1 MTLNCRRRASSGDEV
16 AVLVYDTYRD
26 EGDILAVGGDARAVS
41 DELKVMGTTCGAD
54 DLLGDSLTRLV
65 VDDDLDFAWLV
76 LCIHPHQAVALL
88 TGEGLLALLVL
99 RSIDG
104 DARILLLATWLLPLM
119 KSSASGVVGVHE
131 DGGLPGLAASHVQWG
146 RM

>member
-1 MTLNCRRRASSGDEV
+1 MRRDCPRQQRGGACTRDLELQEACVIGDEV
-16 AVLVYDTYRD
+16 AVLVHDTYRD

-88 TGEGLLALLVL
+88 TG
-99 RSIDG
+99 
-104 DARILLLATWLLPLM
+104 
-119 KSSASGVVGVHE
+119 
-131 DGGLPGLAASHVQWG
+131 
-146 RM
+146 